1 MYKNRSKNLQY
12 AASKPAKDGTK
23 RTSQIK
29 GMSTHVG
36 AQCIDVG
43 SIVTGIVKN
52 IVDYG
57 VFVSIDQIGGLIHIS
72 EISYSRVNH
81 PSDYFR
87 VGDKIKAMVIDLDRQ
102 QLKVKLS
109 VKRLQECQL

>member
-12 AASKPAKDGTK
+12 AVSKPVKTGTK
-23 RTSQIK
+23 RASRFR
-29 GMSTHVG
+29 GVSTTVG

-43 SIVTGIVKN
+43 SIVTVVVRN

-57 VFVSIDQIGGLIHIS
+57 VFVTIDQISGLIHIS
-72 EISYSRVNH
+72 EISNLRVNH

-87 VGDKIKAMVIDLDRQ
+87 VGDEIKAMVIDLDRH

-109 VKRLQECQL
+109 VKRLQECQW